1 MLKGVVNCVSVF
13 VPNLR
18 LRDVAQRHSVSFACI
33 PPLFLL
39 KDDVVGVRPGEATLT
54 GRVIPRKEV
63 IQPGLNVPFLA
74 GELLAHAVTSCIAEG
89 GAAAAGGGGQVFAQG
104 PGVVGPYRCQ

>member
-18 LRDVAQRHSVSFACI
+18 LRDVAQQHSVSFACI

-39 KDDVVGVRPGEATLT
+39 KDDVVGVRTGEATLT

-89 GAAAAGGGGQVFAQG
+89 GAAAAGGGGE
-104 PGVVGPYRCQ
+104 VVPAREGMVRVYS